1 MIPPEAPLASPEGFE
16 SHSEVT
22 AGDWFQAV
30 FADILNSP
38 YVSYESR
45 INGKG
50 AAPWRIPFS
59 EIPRRAITNAAH
71 KLYFTPAV
79 FRDGEGMDHE
89 DIAFDPVRVIDLDR
103 PKGSPCATTRHVE
116 LLASVLVDAAFLKS
130 NGVQI
135 FLRSSERWEN
145 EAPMLPVI
153 GRYLAKM
160 VDPLFYDATC
170 HLKLDGTVG
179 NHRNHAFRSPW
190 GSCDAGAVRCWLP
203 VAGRLSTV
211 REVFDRLGLSLP
223 VKSEDAGLVE
233 PAPADPIPVDEENST
248 TPTNPTRGSGGT
260 RGGSF
265 EANYVE
271 FAQIRQLLGDL
282 LKQGV
287 PRSEAEAQIAA
298 MRWEHHSRA
307 HLKKTLPTVRPK
319 GGGSEDGKWLSDEE
333 WKKVAAD
340 LKELTFRLGPCSNK
354 RAYYQQTRTV
364 RATRAWSF
372 ESLYYYDLTCDE
384 AIAAFMAWQECEKIR
399 QLSIDAIGMDAVVED
414 LRRCWETFNA
424 AGYADK
430 PFANLPKVSPRT
442 VAMVGRRADALGKF
456 GLGDLRKGLSLSPT
470 QTRAALGELCVLGRI
485 VPSGKNKGRV
495 YRVVERIE
503 KRDETERGNPTVAL
517 ISDAPKVV
525 LPAPTPPPATG
536 WVADPENPSFPPRE
550 VYQDRQLWKRQNE
563 IKEIFRLLPLRALK
577 ARWRKVVKICCDA
590 PGNCPEQWERDRLKE
605 IIDDLESEK
614 NAAKKQ
620 AKKGKK
626 RTSRERFHAQT
637 RYIEDIERKCLA
649 AGEDF
654 TDEDWKDMRDFMRVD
669 FSRFADTEAQKRAT
683 ERELER
689 QAGML
694 DYFQGRID
702 GGFDGPL
709 GPGETLASRLHRFD
723 AGKMERKEE
732 ARARGKAT

>member
-1 MIPPEAPLASPEGFE
+1 MIPPETPLASPHGFE

-22 AGDWFQAV
+22 AGDWFHAV

-50 AAPWRIPFS
+50 KAPWRIPFS
-59 EIPRRAITNAAH
+59 KIPRHGITNAAH

-89 DIAFDPVRVIDLDR
+89 DITFDPVRVIDLDR

-135 FLRSSERWEN
+135 FLRSSESWEN

-203 VAGRLSTV
+203 ISDRLSSV
-211 REVFDRLGLSLP
+211 REVFDALGLSLP
-223 VKSEDAGLVE
+223 EKNENAGLVE
-233 PAPADPIPVDEENST
+233 PPPADPIPVDEENST
-248 TPTNPTRGSGGT
+248 IPAREPRGSVGTGGT

-265 EANYVE
+265 EANYEE
-271 FAQIRQLLGDL
+271 FDKIRQLLGDL

-287 PRSEAEAQIAA
+287 PRPEAEAQISA

-319 GGGSEDGKWLSDEE
+319 GNGDGKWLSDEE

-354 RAYYQQTRTV
+354 RAYYQQTRTI

-372 ESLYYYDLTCDE
+372 ESLFYYGLTCDE
-384 AIAAFMAWQECEKIR
+384 AIAAFMAWHECEKIR
-399 QLSIDAIGMDAVVED
+399 QLSIDAIGMDAVIED
-414 LRRCWETFNA
+414 LRRCWERFNA

-442 VAMVGRRADALGKF
+442 VALVGRKADALGKF

-470 QTRAALGELCVLGRI
+470 QTRAALGELCKSGKV

-503 KRDETERGNPTVAL
+503 KREEIGRGNHTVAL

-563 IKEIFRLLPLRALK
+563 IKAIFRLMPLKKLK
-577 ARWRKVVKICCDA
+577 ARWKQAVEICCDA
-590 PGNCPEQWERDRLKE
+590 PGNCPEQWERDWLKE
-605 IIDDLESEK
+605 IIDDLEAEI
-614 NAAKKQ
+614 KQ
-620 AKKGKK
+620 AKKERK
-626 RTSRERFHAQT
+626 RTGRERYHAQT
-637 RYIEDIERKCLA
+637 RYIESVERNCLA

-669 FSRFADTEAQKRAT
+669 FSRFADAEAQKRAT

-723 AGKMERKEE
+723 EER
-732 ARARGKAT
+732 RAAKKRRADSRQIP